1 MPYLDDIII
10 FMPLLR
16 NTLNTYARFLN
27 DWESMK
33 SNWNPGSVIC
43 LRERLH
49 FYFSREKGYMLVP
62 ASVKLVVALKDS
74 PPKTVNEVRK
84 LMGFLNYY
92 CLYDKNFSIIAKPIY
107 DLVKTLE
114 QPPQEAK
121 QDKTK
126 RSPVPMANYLQNT
139 QWSGRTFINW
149 LYRHWLTWSLVL
161 QWWRIQ
167 TFKNHLSFIL
177 APWRTG

>member
-1 MPYLDDIII
+1 
-10 FMPLLR
+10 
-16 NTLNTYARFLN
+16 
-27 DWESMK
+27 
-33 SNWNPGSVIC
+33 
-43 LRERLH
+43 
-49 FYFSREKGYMLVP
+49 MLVP

-121 QDKTK
+121 QDKTRQEK
-126 RSPVPMANYLQNT
+126 PQ
-139 QWSGRTFINW
+139 G
-149 LYRHWLTWSLVL
+149 H
-161 QWWRIQ
+161 
-167 TFKNHLSFIL
+167 
-177 APWRTG
+177 

>member
-1 MPYLDDIII
+1 
-10 FMPLLR
+10 
-16 NTLNTYARFLN
+16 
-27 DWESMK
+27 
-33 SNWNPGSVIC
+33 
-43 LRERLH
+43 
-49 FYFSREKGYMLVP
+49 
-62 ASVKLVVALKDS
+62 
-74 PPKTVNEVRK
+74 
-84 LMGFLNYY
+84 MGFLNYY

-149 LYRHWLTWSLVL
+149 LYRH
-161 QWWRIQ
+161 
-167 TFKNHLSFIL
+167 
-177 APWRTG
+177 